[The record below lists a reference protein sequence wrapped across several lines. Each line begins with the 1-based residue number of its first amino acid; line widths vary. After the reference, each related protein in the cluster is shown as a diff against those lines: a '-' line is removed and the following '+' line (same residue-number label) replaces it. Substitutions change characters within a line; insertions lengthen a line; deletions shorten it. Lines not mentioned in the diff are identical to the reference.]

1 MRKEAFWYIVSAAV
15 SIFMNGEARCA
26 ASSSG
31 HTSLY
36 EQEEAVRGLIGRL
49 LPEHQHQFRVHCFG
63 SCGLD
68 HHAPAF
74 YDVHV
79 SGGLVHIQGTSGKLL
94 SRYLLACIAAET
106 AAE

>member
-1 MRKEAFWYIVSAAV
+1 MRKEAFWYTVSAVV
-15 SIFMNGEARCA
+15 SIFMNGEGRCA

-31 HTSLY
+31 CTFLY

-49 LPEHQHQFRVHCFG
+49 LPEHQHQFRVHCIG
-63 SCGLD
+63 SCGRD
-68 HHAPAF
+68 HQAAAF

-79 SGGLVHIQGTSGKLL
+79 SGGLVHIQGTSGTSL
-94 SRYLLACIAAET
+94 SRYLMACIT